1 MSDAGRREY
10 AVTHWGER
18 GEISQRD
25 LLTPDPT
32 SGTLVELGELISVTY
47 RTKKG
52 GDDDATDYE
61 HHFEPRRPTSSAKR
75 PVLAYLAGDGGLVI
89 CGGNYRVTKRGI
101 EG

>member
-1 MSDAGRREY
+1 MTSAGRREY
-10 AVTHWGER
+10 VRTHWGER
-18 GEISQRD
+18 GTVAKRELRA
-25 LLTPDPT
+25 PDPS

-47 RTKKG
+47 RTTKG
-52 GDDDATDYE
+52 GDDAATDYE